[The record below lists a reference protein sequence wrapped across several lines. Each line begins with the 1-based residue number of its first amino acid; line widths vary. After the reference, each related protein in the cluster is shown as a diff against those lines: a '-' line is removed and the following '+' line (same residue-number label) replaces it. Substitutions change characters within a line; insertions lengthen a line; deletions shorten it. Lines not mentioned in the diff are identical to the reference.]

1 MDISIAVVSLNTR
14 ELLLG
19 CLASIF
25 ETIKGI
31 SFEVWVVDNN
41 STDGTVEAIREKYPA
56 INLIKNTT
64 NLGFAAANNRAFR
77 QMNGRYALLLNTDTV
92 LTNRA
97 VKGLYDFM
105 EATPEAGMA
114 CGQLLNQDGSKQNS
128 IANFPTLLTLLFNE
142 ALLRILMPKRFPS
155 KRRDYVYPLRVD
167 SCIGACLIVRK
178 EAMDD
183 IGFLDERYFFFL
195 EETDWA
201 YRMKLG
207 GWAVYFVPT
216 ARIFHA
222 QGKTVGGSLDAR
234 IMFYRS
240 RYSFFKK
247 WHPSSYS
254 LFYSVIFLRLL
265 VNTALS
271 SIGLLFTL
279 GLRDSI
285 RRKFTIYVKLIIWH
299 LLGCPDRGVKAKA
312 HVG

>member
-1 MDISIAVVSLNTR
+1 LDISVIVVSFNTKG
-14 ELLLG
+14 LLLC

-25 ETIKGI
+25 ETIKGM
-31 SFEVWVVDNN
+31 SFEVWAVDNN
-41 STDGTVEAIREKYPA
+41 STDGTVEAIGEKYPA

-97 VKGLYDFM
+97 AKGLYDFM

-128 IANFPTLLTLLFNE
+128 IANFPTLPTLLFNE

-265 VNTALS
+265 VNTVLS

-285 RRKFTIYVKLIIWH
+285 RRKFSIYVKLIIWH
-299 LLGCPDRGVKAKA
+299 LLGCPERRVKAKA